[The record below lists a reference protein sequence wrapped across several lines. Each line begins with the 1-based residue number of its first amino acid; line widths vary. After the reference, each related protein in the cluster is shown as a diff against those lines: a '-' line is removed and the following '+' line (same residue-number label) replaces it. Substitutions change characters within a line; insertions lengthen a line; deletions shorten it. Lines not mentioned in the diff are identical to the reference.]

1 MGKLIDVSLRAHQ
14 YHRVLNFC
22 SHKNEYPQRRK
33 HPNQPTPLLP
43 PSNAAI
49 PVNGHSDLESGDET
63 QQHHH
68 HTSNEYTTEPFTR

>member
-1 MGKLIDVSLRAHQ
+1 MRKLLDISLREQQ
-14 YHRVLNFC
+14 YHRALNSF
-22 SHKNEYPQRRK
+22 SQNNEYPQRRK

-63 QQHHH
+63 QHHH
-68 HTSNEYTTEPFTR
+68 HTSNEYNTEPFTR